1 MLNFTVDI
9 ASYEK
14 EEEYKKRIS
23 QNITEFH
30 FLVTKRS
37 LRKGE
42 KKEAILSFEFVHG
55 TYRFIFASVVIY
67 GKADAICVEHL
78 PHLHTW

>member
-1 MLNFTVDI
+1 MRNFTVDI
-9 ASYEK
+9 ASYQK

-23 QNITEFH
+23 QNITELH
-30 FLVTKRS
+30 FLITKRP

-42 KKEAILSFEFVHG
+42 KKQPILSFEFVHG
-55 TYRFIFASVVIY
+55 TYRFIFARWQST
-67 GKADAICVEHL
+67 DANCVEHL